1 MTRILICGDRNW
13 KDVETIENFVK
24 SLPPDTVII
33 HGDGRGADKI
43 ADKAAKE
50 HGLTV
55 EAFSAKWE
63 KYGRPA
69 GPIRNRRMILE
80 GKPDRVVAFH
90 DDLSKS
96 RGTADML
103 KQARK
108 QRVPLEVRRSFQLN
122 PRNL

>member
-24 SLPPDTVII
+24 SLPPKTVII
-33 HGDGRGADKI
+33 HGDCRGADSI

-55 EAFSAKWE
+55 ETFSAKWE
-63 KYGRPA
+63 KYGRAA
-69 GPIRNRRMILE
+69 GPIRNRRMIIE

-96 RGTADML
+96 KGTANMI

-108 QRVPLEVRRSFQLN
+108 QRVPIEVMKSF
-122 PRNL
+122 PAKST

>member
-1 MTRILICGDRNW
+1 MARILICGDRNW
-13 KDVETIENFVK
+13 TDVETIENFVK

-33 HGDGRGADKI
+33 HGECRGADSI

-55 EAFSAKWE
+55 ETFSAKWE
-63 KYGRPA
+63 KYGDAA
-69 GPIRNRRMILE
+69 GPIRNRRMLVE

-108 QRVPLEVRRSFQLN
+108 QRVPCEVRRSLGE
-122 PRNL
+122 RT

>member
-1 MTRILICGDRNW
+1 MTRILICGDRKW

-33 HGDGRGADKI
+33 HGDCRGADKI

-50 HGLTV
+50 QCLTV
-55 EAFSAKWE
+55 ETFSAKWE
-63 KYGRPA
+63 KYGGAA
-69 GPIRNRRMILE
+69 GPIRNRRMLVE

-108 QRVPLEVRRSFQLN
+108 HRVPTEVRRSF
-122 PRNL
+122 

>member
-13 KDVETIENFVK
+13 KDIETIENFVK

-33 HGDGRGADKI
+33 HGDCRGADKI
-43 ADKAAKE
+43 ADKVAKE

-55 EAFSAKWE
+55 EPFPAKWE
-63 KYGRPA
+63 KYGDAA

-90 DDLSKS
+90 DDISKS

-108 QRVPLEVRRSFQLN
+108 HRVPCEVRRSLGE
-122 PRNL
+122 RT

>member
-1 MTRILICGDRNW
+1 MTRILICGDRKW

-33 HGDGRGADKI
+33 HGDCRGADKI

-55 EAFSAKWE
+55 EPFSAKWE
-63 KYGRPA
+63 KYGGAA
-69 GPIRNRRMILE
+69 GPIRNRRMLVE

-96 RGTADML
+96 RGTADMV

-108 QRVPLEVRRSFQLN
+108 RHVPCEVRRSF
-122 PRNL
+122 PGEPA

>member
-33 HGDGRGADKI
+33 HGDSRGADKI

-55 EAFSAKWE
+55 KPFSAKWE
-63 KYGRPA
+63 KYGGAA
-69 GPIRNRRMILE
+69 GPIRNRRMLVE

-96 RGTADML
+96 RGTADMV

-108 QRVPLEVRRSFQLN
+108 QRVPCEVRRSLGE
-122 PRNL
+122 RT